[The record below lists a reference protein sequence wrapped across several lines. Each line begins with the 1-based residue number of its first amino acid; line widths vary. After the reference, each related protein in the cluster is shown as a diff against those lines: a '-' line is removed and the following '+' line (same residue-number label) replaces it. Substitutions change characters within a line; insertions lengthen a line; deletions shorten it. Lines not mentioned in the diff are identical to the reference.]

1 MSAHYLRSLPA
12 KADIRFSPQTPQP
25 WEWYS
30 QFWPEFVGFIDY
42 TSYWTPLHPY
52 LPYLQDQREMLNSQL
67 VLVSKLELAVAIP
80 YRRAGALLHHIV
92 TIFSI
97 GQPNYST

>member
-52 LPYLQDQREMLNSQL
+52 LPYLQDQRTNS
-67 VLVSKLELAVAIP
+67 I
-80 YRRAGALLHHIV
+80 H
-92 TIFSI
+92 SI
-97 GQPNYST
+97 IRPWGNANFVGG

>member
-1 MSAHYLRSLPA
+1 MQTLLAV
-12 KADIRFSPQTPQP
+12 DIL
-25 WEWYS
+25 
-30 QFWPEFVGFIDY
+30 G
-42 TSYWTPLHPY
+42 
-52 LPYLQDQREMLNSQL
+52 EMLNSQL

-97 GQPNYST
+97 GQPNYSTRLEKECRRAILMFTLDAYCSVGEVYKF